1 MTIYYSLTFLLL
13 AAEMVTFCLLVA
25 PLPYAIRKRLFSFLS
40 RSPII
45 AKIAYGLKISFIF
58 VAILF
63 ADALQRMFR
72 IAAESELAKGR
83 GGGGVISDVRS
94 DTTLA
99 AKKFYAQRNVYL
111 TGFCLFLSLVLTRTF
126 YIIIDLLR
134 IQEEYAT
141 LKKNTTSNS
150 HRSSAQNED
159 VAKEIAD
166 LKKQLE
172 QAKKTQRDFDILKKQ
187 ASQNNA
193 EYDRLATELNAATGQ
208 DKSNKRV
215 D

>member
-13 AAEMVTFCLLVA
+13 AAEMGTFCILVA
-25 PLPYAIRKRLFSFLS
+25 PLPYAVKKRLFSFLS
-40 RSPII
+40 ESKIV

-72 IAAESELAKGR
+72 VTAESDAAKSHHNHVVSDIRTDTGIAAR
-83 GGGGVISDVRS
+83 
-94 DTTLA
+94 
-99 AKKFYAQRNVYL
+99 KFYAQRNVYL

-126 YIIIDLLR
+126 YIILDL
-134 IQEEYAT
+134 IHVQEEYAK
-141 LKKNTTSNS
+141 LKEASAKSGANGTSKND
-150 HRSSAQNED
+150 SA
-159 VAKEIAD
+159 EIAS

-172 QAKKTQRDFDILKKQ
+172 EAKKQQRDFEILKKQ
-187 ASQNNA
+187 SKQNNA
-193 EYDRLATELNAATGQ
+193 EYDRLATELNDLSGN
-208 DKSNKRV
+208 KSNKKA

>member
-1 MTIYYSLTFLLL
+1 M
-13 AAEMVTFCLLVA
+13 
-25 PLPYAIRKRLFSFLS
+25 PYALRKRLFSFLS

-63 ADALQRMFR
+63 ADALQRMSR
-72 IAAESELAKGR
+72 ITAESNLAKSGR
-83 GGGGVISDVRS
+83 GGVISDVRS
-94 DTTLA
+94 ESSLA

-126 YIIIDLLR
+126 YIILDLLHT
-134 IQEEYAT
+134 QEEYTA
-141 LKKNTTSNS
+141 LKKNTTAKS
-150 HRSSAQNED
+150 QNVD
-159 VAKEIAD
+159 AAKEIAD
-166 LKKQLE
+166 LKEQLE

-193 EYDRLATELNAATGQ
+193 EYDRLATELNAVTGQ